1 MSRRS
6 TSPAAALGWMA
17 LTGAAYLGNVY
28 HLPLFFNVD
37 FLFGSIFLFVVLH
50 YYGWAAAIVS
60 ALIASSY
67 TAVLW
72 QHPYAVIIMTLEVAA
87 VGYFY
92 RRHSRNL
99 MFLDTVYWIIL
110 GMPLV
115 VLLYGGVMGIAE
127 QSTFLIVFKQA
138 INGIVNALGASL
150 LIAFAQHAFPTLGE
164 TNRRTPYTFSQ
175 AIFLVMVAF
184 VLLPAMVILV
194 VTARAEMNRIEEDV
208 ASKLSITTFSTRQAV
223 SAWIT
228 ENLQTLSSLA
238 RFADMYDPDRISV
251 LRTEMALLK
260 MSNENFAA
268 MAVVDPL
275 GRVVAGEPGIHAE
288 RLLGG
293 ADLAGCPYFAR
304 VVSGVQGMT
313 SNVITRDGPSI
324 VMLGV
329 PIVERDIVSGVV
341 VGIIDVDRLREM
353 LVRLSGNWTVD
364 VTIVDANYR
373 VVTGTSEATS
383 ISDDFAPRYP
393 ESHEHLRDNLYIR
406 VPETHQNV
414 SIMQRWQHS
423 EYLTRERIG
432 PASGW
437 SIILEAPVAPYQ
449 DALNTRYRSMLLVM
463 LLVVVGTILLS
474 AALSRR
480 MLASLTQ
487 LTVIAE
493 NLPDKVTRQEEL
505 DWPSSRI
512 NEIDTLINCF
522 RLTSAHLGE
531 SFSRIQEANLQL
543 IAAKQEA
550 ETASN
555 TKSEFLANISHDLRT
570 PLNGI
575 LGYAQILSRDLSLD
589 PRTRDAVAIIEK
601 SGNHLL
607 NLINDILDVSRIEA
621 NKLVLQPEGLLLRGF
636 LDDIA
641 DIVSLQARQ
650 KGLRIHAEF
659 DPALPRAVT
668 GDPKRLRQVL
678 LNLLTNAV
686 KFTESGDIWFRAGRD
701 AGVLRFEVEDTG
713 VGIPADQFD
722 EIFSPFKQLSK
733 HIQSEEGTG
742 LGLAIVKRLVEM
754 MGGEVAVES
763 TPGVGSRFS
772 VTVDLPVAD
781 SVRAAPQAS
790 SGVSGYEG
798 PRRKVLV
805 IDDKWENR
813 SVLRGML
820 EPIGFKILEAGD
832 GAEGLSALED
842 ERPELV
848 FMDLVMPVMDGFEA
862 IRAIRASSRVRAT
875 RVVAISASVADT
887 IRHECL
893 RVGFDDFLPKPFR
906 QYDLLESI
914 RRLIGLVWVH
924 DSDDR
929 RDEPP
934 DAGDRTPPAEM
945 LERLETHAASGNIR
959 RILETADE
967 IRRTD
972 ASYAGVAHRVTAM
985 AQDFQ
990 VNRLTDYIQR
1000 LRRATVGG
1008 DD

>member
-1 MSRRS
+1 MPRRS
-6 TSPAAALGWMA
+6 TSPAAALGWIA

-37 FLFGSIFLFVVLH
+37 FLFGSIFLFVILH
-50 YYGWAAAIVS
+50 FYGWTAAIVS
-60 ALIASSY
+60 ALIASAY
-67 TAVLW
+67 TAILW

-99 MFLDTVYWIIL
+99 MFLDTVYWIIV

-115 VLLYGGVMGIAE
+115 VLFYGGVMGIAE

-150 LIAFAQHAFPTLGE
+150 LIAFTQHAFPRLGE
-164 TNRRTPYTFSQ
+164 ANRRSPYTFSQ

-184 VLLPAMVILV
+184 VLLPAMAILV
-194 VTARAEMNRIEEDV
+194 VSARAEMNRIEEDV
-208 ASKLSITTFSTRQAV
+208 ASKLSITTFSARQAV

-238 RFADMYDPDRISV
+238 RFADMYDPDRITV
-251 LRTEMALLK
+251 LQAEMALLR
-260 MSNENFAA
+260 MSNENFSA
-268 MAVVDPL
+268 MALVDPL
-275 GRVVAGEPGIHAE
+275 GRLVAGEPRDDAQAHFGE
-288 RLLGG
+288 
-293 ADLAGCPYFAR
+293 ADLSGCPYFAR
-304 VVSGVQGMT
+304 VISGVQGMS
-313 SNVITRDGPSI
+313 SNVITRNGLSM

-329 PIVERDIVSGVV
+329 PIIERDIVSGVV
-341 VGIIDVDRLREM
+341 VGVIDVDRLREV
-353 LVRLSGNWTVD
+353 LVRLSGNWSVD

-373 VVTGTSEATS
+373 VVTGTSGDIT
-383 ISDDFAPRYP
+383 ISDDFTPRYP
-393 ESHEHLRDNLYIR
+393 VRREHLHDNLYIR
-406 VPETHQNV
+406 VPEMHQNV

-432 PASGW
+432 PVSGW
-437 SIILEAPVAPYQ
+437 SIILEAPIAPYQ

-463 LLVVVGTILLS
+463 LLVVIGTILLS
-474 AALSRR
+474 AALSRK
-480 MLASLTQ
+480 MLSSLTQ
-487 LTVIAE
+487 LTVVAE

-522 RLTSAHLGE
+522 RVTSAHLGE

-550 ETASN
+550 EAASN

-575 LGYAQILSRDLSLD
+575 LGYAQILSRDPSLD
-589 PRTRDAVAIIEK
+589 ARTRDAVAIIEK

-621 NKLVLQPEGLLLRGF
+621 NKLVLQPESFLLRGF

-641 DIVSLQARQ
+641 DIVTLQARQ
-650 KGLRIHAEF
+650 KSLRIHTEF
-659 DPALPRAVT
+659 DPALPRAVM

-686 KFTESGDIWFRAGRD
+686 KFTDSGDIWFRARGE
-701 AGVLRFEVEDTG
+701 AGALHFEVEDTG
-713 VGIPADQFD
+713 VGIPADQLD
-722 EIFSPFKQLSK
+722 EVFSPFRQLSK

-754 MGGEVAVES
+754 MDGEVAVQS
-763 TPGVGSRFS
+763 TPNVGSRFS

-781 SVRAAPQAS
+781 SMPAAPQPS

-798 PRRKVLV
+798 PRRTVLV

-820 EPIGFKILEAGD
+820 EPLGFEIIEAGD
-832 GAEGLSALED
+832 GAEGLSALEE

-862 IRAIRASSRVRAT
+862 IRAIRGSNRLRET

-924 DSDDR
+924 ESGDGPQELSEPDDR
-929 RDEPP
+929 V
-934 DAGDRTPPAEM
+934 PPAEM
-945 LERLETHAASGNIR
+945 LDQLEAHAAAGNIR
-959 RILETADE
+959 LILETADE
-967 IRRTD
+967 IRRSD
-972 ASYAGVAHRVTAM
+972 PGYAGLAQRITAM

-990 VNRLTDYIQR
+990 VNRPTDYIQR